1 MKRIISLILA
11 MLMLIAGTA
20 FAEATIDFT
29 AMTDEQLHDL
39 INGARNELAKR
50 ELAMSADLTL
60 FEQDGVT
67 VYLTGEYE
75 IWGSDNIYIDFEA
88 VVVNDSD
95 KLVSILVDI
104 SSINGWDVYGS
115 GISETSAGK
124 KQKGNLEFL
133 LTDAD
138 ISTYEEIEEIELS
151 LTIYDSENWETIST
165 VEGIVIQFN

>member
-1 MKRIISLILA
+1 MKRIFALILMAA
-11 MLMLIAGTA
+11 MLCSCCL
-20 FAEATIDFT
+20 AESAIDF
-29 AMTDEQLHDL
+29 ASMTDEQLHEL

-75 IWGSDNIYIDFEA
+75 VWGSDNIYIDFEA

-115 GISETSAGK
+115 GISETSPGK
-124 KQKGNLEFL
+124 KQKGSLEFL

-138 ISTYEEIEEIELS
+138 ISTYEEIEDIELA

-165 VEGIVIQFN
+165 VENIVIQFN